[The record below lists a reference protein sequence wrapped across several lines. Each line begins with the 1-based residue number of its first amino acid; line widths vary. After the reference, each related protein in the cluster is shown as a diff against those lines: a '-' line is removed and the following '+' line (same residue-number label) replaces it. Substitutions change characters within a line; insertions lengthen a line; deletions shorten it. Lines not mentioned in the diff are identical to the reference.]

1 MEMKRR
7 MALNFDLNL
16 YLLKKYYPSKQYTK
30 AYGDIGRFLKKYEIL
45 HRQQSGYVSKDPI
58 LMTDLLSIVT
68 QLAQKYFWLT
78 LCAQVFDVTIVAE
91 EYSLLKHIADS
102 LVIDEID

>member
-16 YLLKKYYPSKQYTK
+16 YLLKKHYPSKQYTK
-30 AYGDIGRFLKKYEIL
+30 AYGDIGQFLKKYEIL

-58 LMTDLLSIVT
+58 LMTDLLSIVA
-68 QLAQKYFWLT
+68 QLAHKSLMLQL
-78 LCAQVFDVTIVAE
+78 
-91 EYSLLKHIADS
+91 LLKNT
-102 LVIDEID
+102 VY